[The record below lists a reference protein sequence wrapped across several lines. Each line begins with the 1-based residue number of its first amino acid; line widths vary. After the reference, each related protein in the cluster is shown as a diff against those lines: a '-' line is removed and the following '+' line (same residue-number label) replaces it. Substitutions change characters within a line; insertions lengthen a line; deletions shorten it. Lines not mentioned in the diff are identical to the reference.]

1 MRLPFCRPTKKGF
14 PAAKF
19 SFLLD
24 PGIGP
29 SRWSPKRNRPR
40 LALLLRRLRAMNLC

>member
-19 SFLLD
+19 SFLPD

-29 SRWSPKRNRPR
+29 SRWSPNVIAHAWPCFFGASER
-40 LALLLRRLRAMNLC
+40 